1 MIWLALTGF
10 ICAAYALQI
19 PKGYNQELLVLGIM
33 YAYITCYIL
42 FCHVP
47 TTIIT
52 TPWKRC
58 IHNMSNLIHQRTNY
72 LVRTIVYGFI
82 VLCVITATVFSFP
95 EKEESPRLR
104 RLISLFGLFVF
115 ILGTF
120 ASSVVSILA
129 VSSTYIY
136 IYILI
141 PFSIV
146 NMSNGIQL
154 SLLF

>member
-47 TTIIT
+47 ITIIT

-58 IHNMSNLIHQRTNY
+58 IHSMSNLIHQRTNY

-120 ASSVVSILA
+120 ASSVVSILT
-129 VSSTYIY
+129 VNSTYIY
-136 IYILI
+136 IYM
-141 PFSIV
+141 V
-146 NMSNGIQL
+146 Y
-154 SLLF
+154 